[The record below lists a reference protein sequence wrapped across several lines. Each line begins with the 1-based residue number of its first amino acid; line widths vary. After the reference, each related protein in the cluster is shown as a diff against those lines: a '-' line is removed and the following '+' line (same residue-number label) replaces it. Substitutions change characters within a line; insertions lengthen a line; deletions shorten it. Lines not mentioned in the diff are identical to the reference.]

1 MRPVSTRLPS
11 NYLILLESQ
20 SLMRAVSNGKAYNI
34 WDNILLATGIGITR
48 KSLNQGDFSWYY
60 QYTFSQFIVQH
71 LDVADRAY

>member
-20 SLMRAVSNGKAYNI
+20 SLMRAVRYNI